1 MRSHY
6 VAFVRKQLGDD
17 NAKSWVLFNDE
28 KVVKAEA
35 VDAMKKFAYVYFFQ
49 RSLPGGMASDRAKK
63 SSQPMAAP
71 NEATGTLFEKG
82 TRSYLRGGA
91 EGAAGADVSTR
102 DGNGGMTDQKRRIMS
117 MSSIFTTVPVS
128 YVVQTAGDTDDSHP
142 SSESAIVSLIEEM
155 IQGSELRGELTTDS
169 NGRLILCFDKSQA
182 DEDELMANQIQ
193 AAAGRVSQLMQDVKS
208 MDRSMATE
216 KEYVKW
222 VQKQNKGSAALQGLE
237 DASWPVGPDDEDLM
251 AN

>member
-1 MRSHY
+1 M
-6 VAFVRKQLGDD
+6 RKQLGDD

-49 RSLPGGMASDRAKK
+49 RSLPGMVSELAKK
-63 SSQPMAAP
+63 SSQSMAAP
-71 NEATGTLFEKG
+71 NEATGTLFERS
-82 TRSYLRGGA
+82 TRSHLRGGA
-91 EGAAGADVSTR
+91 EGAAGADVSTW
-102 DGNGGMTDQKRRIMS
+102 DGNGGMMDQKRRIMS
-117 MSSIFTTVPVS
+117 MSSVFTTVPVS
-128 YVVQTAGDTDDSHP
+128 YVVQTAGDTDESHP
-142 SSESAIVSLIEEM
+142 SNETAILSLIEEM
-155 IQGSELRGELTTDS
+155 IQRSELRGELTTDS
-169 NGRLILCFDKSQA
+169 NGQLILCFDKSQA

-193 AAAGRVSQLMQDVKS
+193 AAGGRVSQLMEDVKS

-216 KEYVKW
+216 KDYVKW
-222 VQKQNKGSAALQGLE
+222 VQKQSKASAPHHGLEVE